1 YSMLLY
7 TGYLT
12 VADFSTYT
20 EADYLASLRIPNES
34 VRQCFKHNIYDYFTS
49 SPSGTDTSVKMVD
62 AIFNKDAEALG
73 DIISEALNTYISVR
87 DFSCNAKKEYYYHA
101 FLNGRFS
108 CMGHKIVNYSS
119 NGESGDGYADI
130 MFTDTVKKIGVVIE
144 LKVSTDGTLAAAADR
159 ALSQIEEKNYA
170 GVLET
175 KFCVEKVYCYGIA
188 FKGKSCEVKFIEH

>member
-1 YSMLLY
+1 
-7 TGYLT
+7 
-12 VADFSTYT
+12 
-20 EADYLASLRIPNES
+20 
-34 VRQCFKHNIYDYFTS
+34 
-49 SPSGTDTSVKMVD
+49 MVD

-144 LKVSTDGTLAAAADR
+144 LKVSTDGTFR
-159 ALSQIEEKNYA
+159 WN
-170 GVLET
+170 
-175 KFCVEKVYCYGIA
+175 F
-188 FKGKSCEVKFIEH
+188 SCCSRQSIVPD